1 MNDASSWSR
10 GYPVHEP
17 YPPAWHGFQSPSHL
31 RMICAMMGVA
41 WDVDERAPLQI
52 AEVGCGTGYTAQ
64 LLAAASPDWH
74 VVGIDY
80 NPAHIAEARSVATA
94 AGLANVQFIEAD
106 LAELD
111 DTALA
116 QWPELDIVTV
126 HGLWSWVAD
135 PVREGLLRLIRRRLK
150 PGGLAMVSYNAL
162 PGSAG
167 SLGLASLVRRSLQAG
182 ASHSEGLAHAGE
194 LVKRLVAAEPAHLPK
209 SAWRQMLTGE
219 LPGARPGYLLHEFS
233 TEHWRPSF
241 HADVAM
247 AMGSARCDYVGSAT
261 IDENFPQMSLSPE
274 QRQLWEEAPDPL
286 ARELIFDLCVPRPFR
301 RDLFVR
307 GLRRVARD
315 EAVDALWLALADQT
329 PGERVLRTQLGEA
342 RLPQATTDA
351 AIEALSRR
359 PQTVAALRALDACRK
374 VTPSELVA
382 LLVGSGCAVPVWRV
396 PGDGPDEIAA
406 GLRARR
412 FNAVSSARLA
422 HAGRAQGQ
430 FGLAAPA
437 LGGGLRATS
446 LELAAAPL
454 LVDLPLGSLSAE
466 ALAQQIVP
474 PGDVLAPD
482 VLEAVTSALRGVL
495 ENRWP
500 LWRLLG
506 IV

>member
-1 MNDASSWSR
+1 MIDASNWSR
-10 GYPVHEP
+10 GYPVHEL

-41 WDVDERAPLQI
+41 WDVDERTPLQI

-64 LLAAASPDWH
+64 LLAAASPNWN
-74 VVGIDY
+74 VVGLDY
-80 NPAHIAEARSVATA
+80 NPAHIAEARSVAAA
-94 AGLANVQFIEAD
+94 AGLANLQFIEVD
-106 LAELD
+106 VAELD
-111 DTALA
+111 GTALE
-116 QWPELDIVTV
+116 QLPELDLVTA

-135 PVREGLLRLIRRRLK
+135 PVRDGLLRLIRRRLK

-182 ASHSEGLAHAGE
+182 ASNEEGLAHAGQ

-233 TEHWRPSF
+233 TAHWRPSF

-247 AMGSARCDYVGSAT
+247 AMGTARCDYVGSAT

-274 QRQLWEEAPDPL
+274 QLQLWEEAPDPL

-329 PGERVLRTQLGEA
+329 PGERMLRTQLGEA

-351 AIEALSRR
+351 AVEALARR

-382 LLVGSGCAVPVWRV
+382 LLVGSGCAVPLWRL
-396 PGDGPDEIAA
+396 PGSSSDDMAAAA
-406 GLRARR
+406 GAQA
-412 FNAVSSARLA
+412 FNAVSAARMA
-422 HAGRAQGQ
+422 HAGRALGQ

-437 LGGGLRATS
+437 LGGALRATS

-454 LVDLPLGSLSAE
+454 LVGQSLDSIGAE

-474 PGDVLAPD
+474 RGEVLAPD
-482 VLEAVTSALRGVL
+482 VLEGLTAALREVL
-495 ENRWP
+495 ANRWP
-500 LWRLLG
+500 LWRRLG